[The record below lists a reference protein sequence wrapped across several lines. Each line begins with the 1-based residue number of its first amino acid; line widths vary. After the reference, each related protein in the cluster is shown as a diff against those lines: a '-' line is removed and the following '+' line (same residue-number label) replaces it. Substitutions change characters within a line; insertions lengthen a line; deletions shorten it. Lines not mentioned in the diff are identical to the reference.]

1 VSKNILIIEDDKFS
15 HYYYSRIFSKAGYN
29 SIIKENIKEI
39 LEILSTQKVDLIIM
53 DINLKNTY
61 LDGAKIDGLKLSRKI
76 KQMEVSKNIPV
87 MLVTASNLEN
97 HGQEFLDESL
107 AEDLLIKPILDYKV
121 LLSKVGRY
129 LN

>member
-29 SIIKENIKEI
+29 LIIKENIKEI